1 MRMENGNKR
10 CVLVWGQSKYKKSI
24 PYNATSNV
32 PIMYLASSSLAYR
45 AIATTFEALEVTFY
59 HREHVLQLPGLCRRD
74 DLAKQKFV
82 AKENIN

>member
-1 MRMENGNKR
+1 
-10 CVLVWGQSKYKKSI
+10 
-24 PYNATSNV
+24 
-32 PIMYLASSSLAYR
+32 MYSAWSSLAYR